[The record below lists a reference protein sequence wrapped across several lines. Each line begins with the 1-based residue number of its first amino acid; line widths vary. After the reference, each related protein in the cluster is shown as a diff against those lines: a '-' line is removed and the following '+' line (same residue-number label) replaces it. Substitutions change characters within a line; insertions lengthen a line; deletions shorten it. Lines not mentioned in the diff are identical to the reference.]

1 MMATLL
7 QVMYLKKLRENE
19 YKRIVFKKLKILPFL
34 LILVKINNPLIQTK
48 NSLKVTFTIKY
59 CVGFVLIFEIYQ
71 IFC

>member
-48 NSLKVTFTIKY
+48 NSLKVTFSIKY